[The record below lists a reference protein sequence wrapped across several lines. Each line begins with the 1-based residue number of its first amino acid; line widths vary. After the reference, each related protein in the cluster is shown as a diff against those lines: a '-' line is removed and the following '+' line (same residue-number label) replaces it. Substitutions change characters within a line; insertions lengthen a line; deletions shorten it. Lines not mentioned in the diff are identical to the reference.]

1 MSEKKIIYKY
11 KTIND
16 FTLDSLEKKYHYF
29 SKPSQLNDPF
39 DCRILLD
46 ETLGEDTY
54 YELKICVDKKTRK
67 QNKDYVINE
76 IITKLEELL
85 YEED

>member
-1 MSEKKIIYKY
+1 MGYKDDLIRERDITASNYRQGKMSPY
-11 KTIND
+11 D
-16 FTLDSLEKKYHYF
+16 
-29 SKPSQLNDPF
+29 DPF
-39 DCRILLD
+39 N
-46 ETLGEDTY
+46 DTY
-54 YELKICVDKKTRK
+54 YDLKICVDKKTRK